1 MNDTYYKSVAHV
13 VEELSTDAKSGLS
26 QQEAEAR
33 LEKHGYNVLKEEKK
47 KTIVQRFFAQ
57 FNDILIIILLIAAAI
72 SFGVALMENHGFA
85 EPILI
90 LLIVIINAVIGVVQ
104 ENKAEKALDALKK
117 LSTPE
122 VKALRDGV
130 TSVIQSKELVVGDI
144 VIVDAG
150 DFVPADS
157 RLVNSASL
165 KVDESSLTGESVPVQ
180 KDSRDEIAEGAGLGD
195 RTNMIYSSCAVVYG
209 HAKAVVTATGMNTEI
224 GKIADLISQEEGGDT
239 PLQIQLASLGK
250 YLGIAALLICL
261 VIFGIGYA
269 TGLPAIE
276 IFMISVSLAVSA
288 IPEGLPAIVTIVL
301 AIGVQRMAKRNAV
314 VRHLPAVETLGSA
327 NVICSDKTGTLTLN
341 QMTLKKVY
349 TDSNDTVEEMSR
361 SNSEVAKD
369 LLMYG
374 TLNSDGNV
382 TIKENEYVHVGDPT
396 ETAIVAGALDNDLVK
411 NDLDEKY
418 KRVGE
423 VPFDSYRKL
432 MSTIVDMDGQ
442 LVVIVK
448 GAFDELEKISSF
460 NNLDKAK
467 EHVNNWASQA
477 LRVLGVSI
485 KKIDSLP
492 EDITPETIEK
502 DLTFVGLVAMMD
514 PPREEAKRA
523 VAITH
528 KAGIKSVMITGD
540 HLITASAIARELN
553 ILQDGDNAITGSDL
567 AKLSDEELFDQ
578 IKSISVFARVSPS
591 DKIRIVKAWQSH
603 GAVVAMTGDG
613 VNDAPALKAS
623 DIGCA
628 MGITGTDVA
637 KSAAD
642 MTLTDDN
649 FATIVEA
656 IKEGRG
662 IYDNIKRVVGFL
674 LGTNVGEILTVLFAM
689 IFWQVSPLISMQLLW
704 INLVTDSLPAI
715 ALGMEPV
722 EEGIMDRK
730 PKPKSE
736 GIFANGYAVRI
747 ILQGFMFAAL
757 TLIGFV
763 IGYILM
769 DDLVVGRTMAFLVLA
784 LTQLFHSYNMRST
797 HSLFVIKPFT
807 NKSLNKAFLA
817 SFGLTMVVLLIPPI
831 ANVFGLAILEL
842 HMYLIGLGLAM
853 VPLFV
858 MELSKKLNLVRHH
871 YVD

>member
-1 MNDTYYKSVAHV
+1 MNDAHYKPIDHV
-13 VEELSTDAKSGLS
+13 VDELSSNVKSGLS

-33 LEKHGYNVLKEEKK
+33 LEKDGYNVLKEEKK
-47 KTIVQRFFAQ
+47 KTIIQRFFEQ

-90 LLIVIINAVIGVVQ
+90 LLIVIINAVIGVIQ
-104 ENKAEKALDALKK
+104 ENKAEKALEALKK
-117 LSTPE
+117 MSAPE
-122 VKALRDGV
+122 VKAIRNGV
-130 TSVIQSKELVVGDI
+130 TVVIPSKNLVVGDVI
-144 VIVDAG
+144 VIDAG
-150 DFVPADS
+150 DFVPADA
-157 RLVNSASL
+157 RLIDSASL

-180 KDSRDEIAEGAGLGD
+180 KDSSDDVAKDASLGD
-195 RTNMIYSSCAVVYG
+195 RTTMVYSSCAVVYG
-209 HAKAVVTATGMNTEI
+209 HGKAIVVATGMDTEI
-224 GKIADLISQEEGGDT
+224 GKIADLLSQEEQGNT
-239 PLQIQLASLGK
+239 PLQNHLAQLGK
-250 YLGIAALLICL
+250 YLGIAALLICV

-269 TGLPAIE
+269 SNLPLIE

-314 VRHLPAVETLGSA
+314 VRRLPAVETLGSA

-349 TDSNDTVEEMSR
+349 LDEKDVVEAMSD
-361 SNSEVAKD
+361 SNSEMAKE

-374 TLNSDGNV
+374 TLSSDGNV
-382 TIKENEYVHVGDPT
+382 TIQDNEYVHVGDPT
-396 ETAIVAGALDNDLVK
+396 ETAIVAGALDNGLVK
-411 NDLDEKY
+411 DDLDNKY

-423 VPFDSYRKL
+423 VPFDSDRKL
-432 MSTIVDMDGQ
+432 MSTIVNMDGQ

-460 NNLDKAK
+460 TNLEKAK
-467 EHVNNWASQA
+467 EHVNTWASEA
-477 LRVLGVSI
+477 LRVLGVAI
-485 KKIDSLP
+485 KKIDELP
-492 EDITPETIEK
+492 DEITPETIEK
-502 DLTFVGLVAMMD
+502 DLSFVGLVAMMD

-528 KAGIKSVMITGD
+528 QAGIKTVMITGD

-553 ILQDGDNAITGSDL
+553 ILQDNDRAITGSDL
-567 AKLSDEELFDQ
+567 AKLSDQELFDQ
-578 IKSISVFARVSPS
+578 IKHISVFARVSPS

-603 GAVVAMTGDG
+603 NAVVAMTGDG
-613 VNDAPALKAS
+613 VNDAPALKAA

-637 KSAAD
+637 KNAAD

-674 LGTNVGEILTVLFAM
+674 LGTNVGEILTVLIAM

-722 EEGIMDRK
+722 EQGIMDRK
-730 PKPKSE
+730 PKPKAE

-757 TLIGFV
+757 TLIAFV
-763 IGYILM
+763 IGYVMM
-769 DDLVVGRTMAFLVLA
+769 DDIVIGRTMAFLVLA

-807 NKSLNKAFLA
+807 NKNLNKAFLA
-817 SFGLTMVVLLIPPI
+817 SFGLTMGVLLIPPV
-831 ANVFGLAILEL
+831 ATVFGLTILEL
-842 HMYLIGLGLAM
+842 NLYLIGLGLAI

-858 MELSKKLNLVRHH
+858 MELFKKLNLIRHH
-871 YVD
+871 HTD